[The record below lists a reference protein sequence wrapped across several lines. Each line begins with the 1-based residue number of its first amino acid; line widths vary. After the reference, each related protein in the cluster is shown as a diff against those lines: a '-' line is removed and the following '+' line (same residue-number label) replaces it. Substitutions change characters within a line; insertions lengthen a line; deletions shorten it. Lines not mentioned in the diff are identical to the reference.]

1 MNGLSDGDFVARKA
15 DPKTREKILDE
26 AEHLIHLRGYHLTTM
41 EDIAGRCKM
50 TKANLFYHFP
60 SKENIG
66 LSVLDAKI
74 AEYQKRRVEPLCAGK
89 NIVKAIDNLFE
100 AAAEHY
106 EKNGC
111 RAGCLVAN
119 IALEMSDVN
128 SLFREK
134 ASAFFSAWSE
144 NLSHSF
150 ACAQKKG
157 LLRTDLS
164 PRALAEAIISLYEG
178 AVMLAR
184 THKDPVVFRRMGK
197 LARII
202 LTQKSR
208 TREG

>member
-1 MNGLSDGDFVARKA
+1 MARKP

-74 AEYQKRRVEPLCAGK
+74 ADYQKRRIEPLCAGDD
-89 NIVKAIDNLFE
+89 IVAAIDELFE
-100 AAAEHY
+100 RAASHY
-106 EKNGC
+106 ENNGC

-134 ASAFFSAWSE
+134 ASAFFSAWTK
-144 NLSHSF
+144 NLSKSF

-157 LLRTDLS
+157 FLRDDLS
-164 PRALAEAIISLYEG
+164 PLALAEAIISLYEG
-178 AVMLAR
+178 AVLLAR
-184 THKDPVVFRRMGK
+184 THKDPIVFRRMGK
-197 LARII
+197 LAKIV
-202 LTQKSR
+202 LTQKDR
-208 TREG
+208 KREG

>member
-1 MNGLSDGDFVARKA
+1 MARKP
-15 DPKTREKILDE
+15 DPQTREKILNE
-26 AEHLIHLRGYHLTTM
+26 AEHLIHLQGYHLTTM

-74 AEYQKRRVEPLCAGK
+74 ADYQKRRVEPLCAGED
-89 NIVKAIDNLFE
+89 IIAAIEELFE
-100 AAAEHY
+100 RAASHY

-134 ASAFFSAWSE
+134 ASAFFSVWAE
-144 NLSHSF
+144 NLSRSF
-150 ACAQKKG
+150 ACAQKRRR
-157 LLRTDLS
+157 LRNDLS

-178 AVMLAR
+178 AVLLAR

-197 LARII
+197 LAKII

-208 TREG
+208 KREG